1 MDALA
6 LTAVGS
12 VESPASSKLR
22 RAVFASAGV
31 TFVGIGAIGVFVPG
45 LPTVIWLMAASYFF
59 ARSNPQLEAKL
70 IRNRFFGPYLIYLDR
85 PATMPRRAKV
95 SATLLMWGSVGLS
108 LAMMAARESLT
119 AWFATAVV
127 FAAAFGTWFVWSFG
141 RRRLGL
147 R

>member
-1 MDALA
+1 
-6 LTAVGS
+6 
-12 VESPASSKLR
+12 
-22 RAVFASAGV
+22 
-31 TFVGIGAIGVFVPG
+31 
-45 LPTVIWLMAASYFF
+45 
-59 ARSNPQLEAKL
+59 
-70 IRNRFFGPYLIYLDR
+70 
-85 PATMPRRAKV
+85 
-95 SATLLMWGSVGLS
+95 MWGSVGLS

>member
-85 PATMPRRAKV
+85 RARMP
-95 SATLLMWGSVGLS
+95 
-108 LAMMAARESLT
+108 
-119 AWFATAVV
+119 
-127 FAAAFGTWFVWSFG
+127 
-141 RRRLGL
+141 
-147 R
+147 